1 MGLSL
6 LPLIAAS
13 PYVNVAAEFF
23 FNETQ
28 KNITSNIAIAKSG
41 VSVVAQGINGA
52 AKFVSLPVYN
62 PIKDSKLYSNK
73 GSSIC
78 LGSDAPEGPGS
89 GHSSLGT
96 PASSIDLVTGRLS
109 CVPAAANNGNIYVND
124 SFAYDATR
132 IYCSQTT
139 DLDKSF
145 DLATGDNPAFESR
158 SGIGMKADG
167 IAMIGRS
174 GIKLVTSPHGDHN
187 SKGGKV
193 RSGTGIE
200 LIAKNDDSDIQ
211 PLVKGDNLILVLKT
225 MFKRIDVL
233 TDMVMNLAQTNMTLA
248 IGLAAH
254 THITT
259 IPVIVALPSIDL
271 APQATLA
278 ISDYAGYMIG
288 CTSLKM
294 NLLFDDFNH
303 LTSLGG
309 EYINSD
315 LNRTT

>member
-6 LPLIAAS
+6 LSLVADSLYINSAAD
-13 PYVNVAAEFF
+13 FF
-23 FNETQ
+23 FNQTQ
-28 KNITSNIAIAKSG
+28 KNIVSNIANNTT
-41 VSVVAQGINGA
+41 VARGIDGDT
-52 AKFVSLPVYN
+52 KFVSLPVYN
-62 PIKDSKLYSNK
+62 SIKSSRIYSNQ

-78 LGSDAPEGPGS
+78 LASDAPGGPGT
-89 GHSSLGT
+89 GHSALGT

-109 CVPAAANNGNIYVND
+109 CVPNAANNGNIYVND
-124 SFAYDATR
+124 SFAHDAAR

-139 DLDKSF
+139 DLDNAF
-145 DLATGDNPAFESR
+145 DLVKGDNPSFESR
-158 SGIGMKADG
+158 SGVGIKADG

-225 MFKRIDVL
+225 IFKRIDVL
-233 TDMVMNLAQTNMTLA
+233 TDMVMNLAQTNMNLT
-248 IGLAAH
+248 IQLAAH
-254 THITT
+254 THVTT
-259 IPVIVALPSIDL
+259 VPIIIAQPSVDL
-271 APQATLA
+271 APQAALA
-278 ISDYAGYMIG
+278 IADYAGYMIG
-288 CTSLKM
+288 GTSLKM

>member
-6 LPLIAAS
+6 LPLAADS
-13 PYVNVAAEFF
+13 LYINSAADFF
-23 FNETQ
+23 FNQTQ
-28 KNITSNIAIAKSG
+28 KNIVSNIINNTTIAR
-41 VSVVAQGINGA
+41 GIDGA

-62 PIKDSKLYSNK
+62 SIKSSRIYSNQ

-78 LGSDAPEGPGS
+78 LASDAPGGPGT
-89 GHSSLGT
+89 GHSALGT

-109 CVPAAANNGNIYVND
+109 CVPNAANNGNIYAND
-124 SFAYDATR
+124 SFAYDAAR

-139 DLDKSF
+139 DLDSAF
-145 DLATGDNPAFESR
+145 DLVKGDNPAFESR
-158 SGIGMKADG
+158 SGVGIKADG
-167 IAMIGRS
+167 VVMVGRS

-233 TDMVMNLAQTNMTLA
+233 TDMIMNLAQTNLTLTV
-248 IGLAAH
+248 GLAAH
-254 THITT
+254 THVGI
-259 IPVIVALPSIDL
+259 LPSVDL
-271 APQATLA
+271 APQASIA
-278 ISDYAGYMIG
+278 IGDYVGYMGGTAAI
-288 CTSLKM
+288 KM
-294 NLLFDDFNH
+294 NLLFDDLNH

>member
-6 LPLIAAS
+6 LPLTANSLYINS
-13 PYVNVAAEFF
+13 SAESF

-28 KNITSNIAIAKSG
+28 KNITGIPNTANTVG
-41 VSVVAQGINGA
+41 RGINGS

-62 PIKDSKLYSNK
+62 PIESAKVYSNQ

-78 LGSDAPEGPGS
+78 LASDAPEGPGS

-109 CVPAAANNGNIYVND
+109 CVPEAANNGNIYAND
-124 SFAYDATR
+124 SFAHDAAR

-139 DLDKSF
+139 DLDSAF
-145 DLATGDNPAFESR
+145 DLVKGDNPAFESR
-158 SGIGMKADG
+158 SGVGIKADG

-174 GIKLVTSPHGDHN
+174 GIKFITSPHGDHN

-211 PLVKGDNLILVLKT
+211 PLVKGDSLILALKSIL
-225 MFKRIDVL
+225 KRVDVL
-233 TDMVMNLAQTNMTLA
+233 TDMVMNLAQTNLTLA
-248 IGLAAH
+248 VGLTAH
-254 THITT
+254 THLTT
-259 IPVIVALPSIDL
+259 IPAIVAAPSVDL
-271 APQATLA
+271 APQTA
-278 ISDYAGYMIG
+278 IAIADCAGYMIG
-288 CTSLKM
+288 CASLKM
-294 NLLFDDFNH
+294 NILFDDFNH